1 VSLAALILAV
11 VAVVVSI
18 CGFVWSVV
26 WSIYQHRQVTRGR
39 LYVRA
44 SYAVVLNPVGP
55 AAQVIAVTATN
66 AGMVPVTVNAAI
78 ADVKGVKEQHLALP
92 VWLLQTPRPL
102 PLKLEPGETWSGHLD
117 PEWLRDGAA
126 KIAPGRSSWK
136 VTVSVRDAA
145 NRLHDAQTLTVS

>member
-1 VSLAALILAV
+1 M
-11 VAVVVSI
+11 
-18 CGFVWSVV
+18 
-26 WSIYQHRQVTRGR
+26 
-39 LYVRA
+39 
-44 SYAVVLNPVGP
+44 GP
-55 AAQVIAVTATN
+55 GVHVIAITATN
-66 AGMVPVTVNAAI
+66 AGMVPVTVNAAV

-126 KIAPGRSSWK
+126 EIAPGRSSWK

-145 NRLHDAQTLTVS
+145 DRLHDARPLTIS